1 MVQRERTGYETAK
14 GVTQALAT
22 VFLMPA
28 FFILACLFSVTYS
41 HSNPYAYNDG
51 GGDWKWA
58 VLFWALFII
67 PIVMRLRTV
76 RRRKR
81 TIKGIA
87 AMVEGELY
95 SPARSNVVTEGWQ
108 NYLGVD
114 GIRGT
119 LLYMRMTRDGVYD
132 VVGLD
137 MHDHGWTRVERVGAR
152 IKLYTKIPECPSL
165 EITAPGGENDALKLY
180 DTICAMQHRVYE
192 YKASFPARVREAAR
206 QEQQRLGVHLNAFI

>member
-1 MVQRERTGYETAK
+1 MVQRERTGFETAK

-22 VFLMPA
+22 VFVMPA
-28 FFILACLFSVTYS
+28 LLILAVVYTVHYN
-41 HSNPYAYNDG
+41 HSSPYDADSGYG
-51 GGDWKWA
+51 PWA
-58 VLFWALFII
+58 LLYWVLFLTPII
-67 PIVMRLRTV
+67 MRLRTV

-87 AMVEGELY
+87 AMVEGENY
-95 SPARSNVVTEGWQ
+95 WPQKSNVLTEGWQ

-119 LLYMRMTRDGVYD
+119 LLYIRMTRDGVYD
-132 VVGLD
+132 VLGLD
-137 MHDHGWTRVERVGAR
+137 MYDHGWTRVERVGAK

-180 DTICAMQHRVYE
+180 DVICAMQHRVYE
-192 YKASFPARVREAAR
+192 YKASFPDLVRQAAQ
-206 QEQQRLGVHLNAFI
+206 QEQRRIGVHLNAFI

>member
-1 MVQRERTGYETAK
+1 MVQRERTGYETVK
-14 GVTQALAT
+14 GIVQVLAS
-22 VFLMPA
+22 VFVMPPIL
-28 FFILACLFSVTYS
+28 FLACYFTISYD
-41 HSNPYAYNDG
+41 HSSPYNGRAEH
-51 GGDWKWA
+51 WKWA
-58 VLFWALFII
+58 LLFWILFLTPII
-67 PIVMRLRTV
+67 MRLRTV

-95 SPARSNVVTEGWQ
+95 SPAKSNVVTEGWQ

-137 MHDHGWTRVERVGAR
+137 MHDHGWTRVERVGAK

-180 DTICAMQHRVYE
+180 DTICAMQHRLYE
-192 YKASFPARVREAAR
+192 YKTSFPAWVRQAA
-206 QEQQRLGVHLNAFI
+206 QQDQQRLGVHLNAFI